1 MHEILHLI
9 GLCPDNMSHFDITDI
24 IFTNSFVD
32 IWFLQK
38 NIISLLKLKI
48 KIIWHQLVIITETLQ
63 IGLKK

>member
-1 MHEILHLI
+1 
-9 GLCPDNMSHFDITDI
+9 MSTHFDVMDI
-24 IFTNSFVD
+24 IYTNNFVN

-38 NIISLLKLKI
+38 NIISLLKL

>member
-48 KIIWHQLVIITETLQ
+48 RLIWDQLVIITGMLRL
-63 IGLKK
+63 GLKK